1 MATRKKTRTLW
12 QSIIRV
18 TVGLLTLLSVGI
30 IWLFAGV
37 FSFPFWKFLMGILAG
52 IIIRYVYEKN

>member
-18 TVGLLTLLSVGI
+18 TVGLLTLLSVGLLWI
-30 IWLFAGV
+30 FAGI

-52 IIIRYVYEKN
+52 IIIRYIYEKD